1 MNLQTKIVVNK
12 FYKYADTIVK
22 VKKIAKNLNKVYV
35 IDLTSKEEMVL
46 PYANAEL
53 IMHRIYTIGEVAKI
67 VEKRSDTIRKYE
79 KRGLIPGGK
88 KFNETCKSYKNWRY
102 YERQD
107 VYDMVSFFNGRT
119 PGRPPSEKQINVQ
132 AKIIRISEKVKLG
145 SR

>member
-53 IMHRIYTIGEVAKI
+53 IMHRI
-67 VEKRSDTIRKYE
+67 
-79 KRGLIPGGK
+79 
-88 KFNETCKSYKNWRY
+88 
-102 YERQD
+102 
-107 VYDMVSFFNGRT
+107 
-119 PGRPPSEKQINVQ
+119 
-132 AKIIRISEKVKLG
+132 
-145 SR
+145 